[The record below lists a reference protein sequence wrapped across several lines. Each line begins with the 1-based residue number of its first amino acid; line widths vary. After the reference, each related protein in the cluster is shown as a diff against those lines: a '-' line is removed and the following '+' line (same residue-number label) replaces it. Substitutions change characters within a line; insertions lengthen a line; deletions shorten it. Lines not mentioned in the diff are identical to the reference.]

1 VDVINNQLIFIK
13 KESMKTITNFLEKY
27 GLTIILC
34 LTVLSTCSTSMNRKR
49 SEKKILNELDSLKTE
64 VFVLKKELK
73 KELKVEGLKAEKRM
87 IQSTD
92 RKILDVNRQAEIDK
106 ELQQLEKQ

>member
-1 VDVINNQLIFIK
+1 MQTIK
-13 KESMKTITNFLEKY
+13 NFMEKY
-27 GLTIILC
+27 GLLIILC

-49 SEKKILNELDSLKTE
+49 SEKKILNELDSIR
-64 VFVLKKELK
+64 KEIKILEK
-73 KELKVEGLKAEKRM
+73 DFEKEIKVEGLKVEKRM

-106 ELQQLEKQ
+106 ELQLLEKQ

>member
-1 VDVINNQLIFIK
+1 
-13 KESMKTITNFLEKY
+13 
-27 GLTIILC
+27 
-34 LTVLSTCSTSMNRKR
+34 MNRKR

-64 VFVLKKELK
+64 VFVLKKELQ